1 MSASRQDEMDSSKTH
16 PQNEEALP
24 QNEEALPQNEE
35 RPPVDPAEFVQGFY
49 TPDPRVAALEAR
61 LAEVSARAE
70 ENEARLRQVSSAY
83 RQKVEEIDSIK
94 DRLSRQAAVQEE
106 IRRGEVVESLF
117 EPVENL
123 QRSLDTVK
131 GTPAEEGLRIVQLQF
146 LAALHKL
153 GLQEV
158 PGVGT
163 RFDPN
168 IHEAIA
174 TMPVTDAAQDN
185 VVMNVFSAG
194 FRIGA
199 RLIRPARVIIGALQE
214 S

>member
-1 MSASRQDEMDSSKTH
+1 MDSSKTH
-16 PQNEEALP
+16 PQNEA
-24 QNEEALPQNEE
+24 
-35 RPPVDPAEFVQGFY
+35 PPAGDAAQPVEGFY
-49 TPDPRVAALEAR
+49 TPDPRVAGLEAQ
-61 LAEVSARAE
+61 LAEANARAAE
-70 ENEARLRQVSSAY
+70 TEARLRQVSSAY

-117 EPVENL
+117 EPVEYL
-123 QRSLDTVK
+123 HRSLEAVK
-131 GTPAEEGLRIVQLQF
+131 CSAAEECLRFVQMQF

-158 PGVGT
+158 PGVGS

-168 IHEAIA
+168 MHEAIA
-174 TMPVTDAAQDN
+174 TMPVTDPSQDN

-194 FRIGA
+194 FRIGS

>member
-1 MSASRQDEMDSSKTH
+1 VRILRPYFWASLMSASRQDEMDSSNPN
-16 PQNEEALP
+16 PQNEA
-24 QNEEALPQNEE
+24 
-35 RPPVDPAEFVQGFY
+35 PPAGDAADPVESFY
-49 TPDPRVAALEAR
+49 TPDPRVASLEAQ
-61 LAEVSARAE
+61 LAEANARAAE
-70 ENEARLRQVSSAY
+70 TEARLRQVSSGY

-123 QRSLDTVK
+123 NRSLEAVK
-131 GTPAEEGLRIVQLQF
+131 GTAAEEGLRIVQMQF

-194 FRIGA
+194 FRIGS